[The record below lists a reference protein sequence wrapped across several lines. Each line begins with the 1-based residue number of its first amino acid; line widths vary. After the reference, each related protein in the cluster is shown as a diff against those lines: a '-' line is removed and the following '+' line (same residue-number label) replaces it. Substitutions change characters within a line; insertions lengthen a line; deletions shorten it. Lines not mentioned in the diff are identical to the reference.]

1 VSGDGVGVGIGVG
14 DGAGV
19 GLGVGDGVG
28 VGLGVGDG
36 VGVGLGVG
44 DGAGVGLGVGDGA
57 GVGVGGCSILPWALK
72 NFDPGLVWTTTSP
85 AAADLMPI
93 NWAAP
98 TSTGTS
104 TGSPS

>member
-1 VSGDGVGVGIGVG
+1 MGLAADLECLVMGLASGL
-14 DGAGV
+14 
-19 GLGVGDGVG
+19 LGVGDGVG

-44 DGAGVGLGVGDGA
+44 VGVGVGLGVGVGA

-72 NFDPGLVWTTTSP
+72 NSDPGLVWTTTSP
-85 AAADLMPI
+85 AAADLTPV

-98 TSTGTS
+98 SS

>member
-1 VSGDGVGVGIGVG
+1 VSGDGV
-14 DGAGV
+14 GV

-36 VGVGLGVG
+36 VGVGAGVGLGVG
-44 DGAGVGLGVGDGA
+44 DGAGVGLGVGVGA

-72 NFDPGLVWTTTSP
+72 NFDPWLVWTTTSP
-85 AAADLMPI
+85 AAADLTPV

-98 TSTGTS
+98 SS

>member
-1 VSGDGVGVGIGVG
+1 MSGDGV
-14 DGAGV
+14 GV

-36 VGVGLGVG
+36 VGVGAGVGLGVG
-44 DGAGVGLGVGDGA
+44 DGAGVGLGVGVGA

-72 NFDPGLVWTTTSP
+72 NFDPWLVWTTTSP

-98 TSTGTS
+98 TSTG
-104 TGSPS
+104 SPS

>member
-1 VSGDGVGVGIGVG
+1 MSGDGV
-14 DGAGV
+14 GV

-36 VGVGLGVG
+36 VGVGAGVGLGVG
-44 DGAGVGLGVGDGA
+44 DGAGVGLGVGVGA

-72 NFDPGLVWTTTSP
+72 NFDPWLVWTTTSP
-85 AAADLMPI
+85 AAADLTPV

-98 TSTGTS
+98 SS
-104 TGSPS
+104 TGSPC